1 MTLTLGLLRLANAV
15 PALVAAI
22 PDRARQSGWVRW
34 SGPSQRRSPRR
45 CWSKRPSHWAW
56 PRPLSPCGEQVGLGA
71 TLAAVTGRR
80 DRQLTSKQA
89 S

>member
-22 PDRARQSGWVRW
+22 LDRGAAVRLG
-34 SGPSQRRSPRR
+34 SLVRAFPAAIPPATLVDATIALGLAAATVAVRR
-45 CWSKRPSHWAW
+45 A
-56 PRPLSPCGEQVGLGA
+56 GGLGA